1 VPTLL
6 QAVRAF
12 NRQLHLPVRSNWVIA
27 SPVLTY
33 ALYSESD
40 APPNVDELK
49 GYYQELI
56 GRYFN
61 DVIEW

>member
-1 VPTLL
+1 
-6 QAVRAF
+6 
-12 NRQLHLPVRSNWVIA
+12 VRSNWVIA